1 MRFTEIIS
9 ESAGTRLKDIAK
21 IATNM
26 QDADFWLVRK
36 GSDKTVGKP
45 VKEFDP
51 SRIGIKVV
59 KTDVLDP
66 NYLYYAMMN
75 LHNQG
80 HFARIA
86 NGTTNLVN
94 ITVADIANIPLG
106 QQDVAEAGITGSRRS
121 ADSISKQK
129 EWQSSLASDS
139 KQDVKT
145 FSYQG
150 YTINFTPNKLNIY
163 LGGDLV
169 LSRKGN
175 FADPTK
181 KQLVAARLSIGKI
194 IDNKRREAL
203 VHSVIQKN
211 KGIQGVEEATGDPK
225 FDTMMNRMATEPKYP
240 DKNVLPTSI
249 PELIQ
254 WAEKN
259 NKPDHWQFAQWAKRN
274 KFTNVN
280 DALEWFGDNVDPTN
294 QWGPKEDP
302 DSPWDGE
309 WLEDAA
315 KHDPKAAELMKIFNV
330 YERIVFDWSDDYRQ
344 MNMPDPFKDKDLDEG
359 EVIPMQPRNPLNKNL
374 IIQLKALSETAL
386 EIFWEGSH
394 VPTAAQGQMAEL
406 SQQEQNNMF
415 KKNGAQLKALGYEDS
430 IFEDD
435 MDILFLH
442 SIAREAWYDSGKP
455 MSKYRGLPD
464 LEYNSET
471 NSLKIIDLIGDD
483 DKGIVYDK
491 NVYEQGIDEGENWSK
506 HNNKRVGG
514 MSKKSVSSY
523 RRSHPGSKIQTAV
536 TTKPSKLKKGS
547 KAAKRRKSFCARMK
561 GMKKSRTSAKT
572 ARDPNSNI
580 NKSLRRWNCESIE
593 QMEELLMLAEQ
604 MVAKA
609 RKEIL

>member
-9 ESAGTRLKDIAK
+9 ESAGIRLKDIAK

-386 EIFWEGSH
+386 EIFWEGSYM
-394 VPTAAQGQMAEL
+394 PTAAQGQMAQL
-406 SQQEQNNMF
+406 SQQEQTKIFNRNV
-415 KKNGAQLKALGYEDS
+415 AQFKALGYETA

-442 SIAREAWYDSGKP
+442 SIAREAWYDSKKP

-471 NSLKIIDLIGDD
+471 NSLKIRAIR
-483 DKGIVYDK
+483 KGGPFFIEKLDYFYIKYD
-491 NVYEQGIDEGENWSK
+491 
-506 HNNKRVGG
+506 
-514 MSKKSVSSY
+514 
-523 RRSHPGSKIQTAV
+523 
-536 TTKPSKLKKGS
+536 
-547 KAAKRRKSFCARMK
+547 
-561 GMKKSRTSAKT
+561 
-572 ARDPNSNI
+572 NI
-580 NKSLRRWNCESIE
+580 
-593 QMEELLMLAEQ
+593 
-604 MVAKA
+604 
-609 RKEIL
+609 